1 MKYFIICKLGEGFLD
16 SDELQ
21 RAVFNAM
28 EDVNLRWE
36 KPRLYELEETSPRFF
51 NSNMEL
57 YYDTHDLKWV
67 FVDRRREYVDDS
79 FTIRL
84 NQDRMTSRQMRF
96 IRPYQVMASCVMMY
110 RWLTLFKYMFMED
123 VGLAFYRIWRFRLKH
138 SETGSIFE
146 TYDWKAAMS
155 STFSRGCPISIKFR
169 DDGLAVLNMLSSP
182 FFVTHPLGNTYK
194 ISYEVPFP
202 VYSESVFSSENVSRS
217 SSIENLDSIKSEPK
231 ATEFLPAPKA
241 SEFPI
246 SPVLA
251 LKAGEYSVT
260 PMVASRGITQSFSS
274 DTLSNYSGKS
284 GNDEDQE
291 SEDNGDD
298 CGYFCNC
305 EHFIHRSSWEYEEQ
319 QMTQAEVAT
328 KWEAIIDH
336 PQPTFELV
344 FDSYEEKWLF
354 FCYDPKNLKC
364 PEKLNR
370 QVIEKSLESAKGIR
384 DDPDENEIVGSALE
398 IADSAQE
405 NADSAPTIADAAST
419 STCIVTN
426 DTSILDCIG
435 AAITSIPGT
444 SAEAEQTN
452 LSLGQEAMPSS
463 LTLYRLICLF
473 DLASLKYKSSEDCC
487 VWSVCLQHR
496 LSRGIVQ
503 LKDLNGTY

>member
-1 MKYFIICKLGEGFLD
+1 
-16 SDELQ
+16 
-21 RAVFNAM
+21 
-28 EDVNLRWE
+28 
-36 KPRLYELEETSPRFF
+36 
-51 NSNMEL
+51 
-57 YYDTHDLKWV
+57 
-67 FVDRRREYVDDS
+67 
-79 FTIRL
+79 
-84 NQDRMTSRQMRF
+84 
-96 IRPYQVMASCVMMY
+96 
-110 RWLTLFKYMFMED
+110 
-123 VGLAFYRIWRFRLKH
+123 
-138 SETGSIFE
+138 
-146 TYDWKAAMS
+146 
-155 STFSRGCPISIKFR
+155 
-169 DDGLAVLNMLSSP
+169 
-182 FFVTHPLGNTYK
+182 
-194 ISYEVPFP
+194 
-202 VYSESVFSSENVSRS
+202 
-217 SSIENLDSIKSEPK
+217 
-231 ATEFLPAPKA
+231 
-241 SEFPI
+241 
-246 SPVLA
+246 
-251 LKAGEYSVT
+251 
-260 PMVASRGITQSFSS
+260 MVASRGITQSFSS

-354 FCYDPKNLKC
+354 FCYDAKNLKC

-384 DDPDENEIVGSALE
+384 DDSDENEIAGSALK

-426 DTSILDCIG
+426 DTSVLDCIG
-435 AAITSIPGT
+435 AAIASIPGT

-473 DLASLKYKSSEDCC
+473 DLASLKYKSSEECC